1 MINISILLNKCY
13 ISWSNLST
21 CTKKEVTWPNKYQL
35 GMMQMKC
42 LFYIPATWSIFC
54 SLPLNEEVFLIGVS
68 SLQLLN
74 AKLPTFLG

>member
-1 MINISILLNKCY
+1 MH
-13 ISWSNLST
+13 
-21 CTKKEVTWPNKYQL
+21 KKEVTWPNKYEL

-42 LFYIPATWSIFC
+42 LFDIPATWRIFR